1 MRLRTFIG
9 YLLLALISSL
19 SFTCTVV
26 LIQDQAA
33 YSKARSTFKSL
44 GLIREQENP
53 PLPEYE
59 EFLKFISN
67 DRFTVYP
74 VCEYQTSYRKDK
86 INIVLRHDLD
96 YDKGYEMA
104 ELEQEYGIRS
114 TYYLRLHSDRYA
126 ISEVIPFYQEL
137 EAKGY
142 EIGYHYEVVD
152 LFPFNNDT
160 AKKVFELELE
170 YLRRYFNVRSASPH
184 GPPFGGYSY
193 QFEQWTDLS
202 DYNLISAYKIP
213 ISTYLSDWSQPFWE
227 KELRYFIEE
236 LEKLK
241 AGDVVEVLIHPCH
254 WKSS

>member
-1 MRLRTFIG
+1 M
-9 YLLLALISSL
+9 
-19 SFTCTVV
+19 

-67 DRFTVYP
+67 DSFNVYP
-74 VCEYQTSYRKDK
+74 ICEYQTSYRKDK

-104 ELEQEYGIRS
+104 KLEQEYGIRS

-126 ISEVIPFYQEL
+126 VSEVIPFYQEL
-137 EAKGY
+137 ESKGY
-142 EIGYHYEVVD
+142 EIGYHYEIVD
-152 LFPFNNDT
+152 LFPFDNDT

-170 YLRRYFNVRSASPH
+170 YLRRYFNVRSAAPH
-184 GPPFGGYSY
+184 GLLFGGCSY

-213 ISTYLSDWSQPFWE
+213 MSIYLSDWSQPFWE
-227 KELRYFIEE
+227 KQIQYFIEE
-236 LEKLK
+236 LGKLK
-241 AGDVVEVLIHPCH
+241 MGDTAEILIHPCH
-254 WKSS
+254 WEPQST